1 MGRSS
6 PALREYHI
14 MPHKP
19 PDNRRKLD
27 TSVVKAQSLALE
39 TIGKLLRSKFD
50 DILTEPLPTGM
61 ADLLIELR
69 PSKPR

>member
-1 MGRSS
+1 
-6 PALREYHI
+6 

-27 TSVVKAQSLALE
+27 ASVVKAQSQALE
-39 TIGKLLRSKFD
+39 TICKLLRSKFD
-50 DILTEPLPTGM
+50 DVLTEPLPTGM

-69 PSKPR
+69 PSKRR